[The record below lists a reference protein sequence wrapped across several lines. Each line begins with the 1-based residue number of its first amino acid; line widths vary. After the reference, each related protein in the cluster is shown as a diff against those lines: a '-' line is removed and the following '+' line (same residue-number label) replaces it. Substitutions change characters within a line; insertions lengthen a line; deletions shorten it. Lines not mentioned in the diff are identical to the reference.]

1 MSYAPG
7 SHLVSSRLG
16 YTHHGIYVGN
26 GEVVHYLLDEG
37 VTLSDLEE
45 FSCGNAVWVRT
56 HPGAPYSGE
65 ECARRALS
73 RLGEDQYNLVFN
85 NCEHFATWCA
95 TGEQRSPQVE
105 RAAGGV
111 AAAAATAAVRATATT
126 AARTTLCKA
135 AGTALTVSGAGA
147 LLGGAGITAGG
158 VTTAAAAVT
167 GTAAAAALAPVAIGV
182 AIVTGIGALCDWLD

>member
-45 FSCGNAVWVRT
+45 FSCGNAVRVRT

-105 RAAGGV
+105 RAVCGV
-111 AAAAATAAVRATATT
+111 AAAAAATAVRATATT
-126 AARTTLCKA
+126 VVRTTLCRA
-135 AGTALTVSGAGA
+135 AGTALAAGVAGA
-147 LLGGAGITAGG
+147 LLSSTGIGSAIATGG
-158 VTTAAAAVT
+158 VALT

-182 AIVTGIGALCDWLD
+182 GLAAGIGALLDWWD

>member
-45 FSCGNAVWVRT
+45 FSRGNAVWVRE
-56 HPGAPYSGE
+56 HPGAPYSGA

-73 RLGEDQYNLVFN
+73 RLGEDEYNLVFN

-126 AARTTLCKA
+126 VARTTLCKA

-147 LLGGAGITAGG
+147 LLGGTGITTGG

-167 GTAAAAALAPVAIGV
+167 GTAAATVLAPVIFGGCALV
-182 AIVTGIGALCDWLD
+182 GIGALLDWWD

>member
-1 MSYAPG
+1 MPYAPG

-45 FSCGNAVWVRT
+45 FSRGNAVRVRT

-73 RLGEDQYNLVFN
+73 RLGEDEYNLVFN

-147 LLGGAGITAGG
+147 LLGGGITTGG
-158 VTTAAAAVT
+158 LTTAAAAVT
-167 GTAAAAALAPVAIGV
+167 GTAAAAALAPVAIAV
-182 AIVTGIGALCDWLD
+182 TFVTGIGALFALRD

>member
-1 MSYAPG
+1 MPYAPG

-147 LLGGAGITAGG
+147 LLGGGITTGG
-158 VTTAAAAVT
+158 LTTAAAAVT
-167 GTAAAAALAPVAIGV
+167 GTAAAAALAPVAIAV
-182 AIVTGIGALCDWLD
+182 TIVTGIGALFALRD

>member
-1 MSYAPG
+1 MPYAPG
-7 SHLVSSRLG
+7 SHLVSSRFG

-37 VTLSDLEE
+37 VTLTDLEE

-73 RLGEDQYNLVFN
+73 RLGEDEYNLVFN

-95 TGEQRSPQVE
+95 TGKKRSPQVE
-105 RAAGGV
+105 RAVCGV
-111 AAAAATAAVRATATT
+111 AAAAATAAVRTTATT
-126 AARTTLCKA
+126 VVRTTLCRA
-135 AGTALTVSGAGA
+135 AGTALAAGGTGA
-147 LLGGAGITAGG
+147 LLSSTGIGSAIATGG
-158 VTTAAAAVT
+158 VALT

-182 AIVTGIGALCDWLD
+182 GLAAGIGALLDWWD

>member
-1 MSYAPG
+1 MPYAPG
-7 SHLVSSRLG
+7 SHLVSSRFG

-37 VTLSDLEE
+37 VTLTDLEE
-45 FSCGNAVWVRT
+45 FSCGNAVRVRT

-73 RLGEDQYNLVFN
+73 RLGEDEYNLVFN

-95 TGEQRSPQVE
+95 TGKKRSPQVE
-105 RAAGGV
+105 RAVCGV
-111 AAAAATAAVRATATT
+111 AAAAAATAVRATATT
-126 AARTTLCKA
+126 VVRTTLCKA

-147 LLGGAGITAGG
+147 LLGGGITTGG
-158 VTTAAAAVT
+158 LTTAAAAVT
-167 GTAAAAALAPVAIGV
+167 GTAAAAALAPVAIAV
-182 AIVTGIGALCDWLD
+182 TFVTGIGALFALRD